1 MKAETQT
8 AKSLVTTWIDENKN
22 DILESFKSLVRIP
35 SLTGEE
41 KEAQLFIAEELK
53 KIGLKVEIWEPDM
66 KELFDKYPKIAQYP
80 SKWQPEFDLPLKF
93 SDICTYEQLV
103 SSPYA
108 DELNYKDRP
117 NVIGI
122 LKGTRG
128 GRSIILNGHADV
140 VTVGDPDKWDKD
152 PFEAY
157 EKNGRIYGRGTCDM
171 KGGLW
176 AMIKAVDA
184 IVSCGIKL
192 KGDICV
198 QSVVNEEHS
207 GNGSL
212 ACVSRGFTADA
223 AIVPEPTGAENFSKS
238 SGGGIYW
245 EIRLQ
250 GLEAHTGSR
259 WRNGRPNGISAI
271 EKIPGIINGLM
282 KKESEINAKETCLSL
297 GIGTIKGGSYATSTA
312 KECTMTGVA
321 YFSPA
326 LGTGISGLDKIKNI
340 FRDVIDDV
348 QKKDPWLKEHPPQ
361 VKYLH
366 YDDAYMYPDSSEF
379 LSVLTSAGRSVL
391 SKDLKEI
398 SFSACDAR
406 HLGNQGN
413 VPTIVYGPGDISLA
427 HSLNEYIET
436 EEIIKAA
443 KVIAAVLCDW
453 CIEDKT
459 EKKPE

>member
-1 MKAETQT
+1 
-8 AKSLVTTWIDENKN
+8 
-22 DILESFKSLVRIP
+22 
-35 SLTGEE
+35 
-41 KEAQLFIAEELK
+41 
-53 KIGLKVEIWEPDM
+53 
-66 KELFDKYPKIAQYP
+66 
-80 SKWQPEFDLPLKF
+80 
-93 SDICTYEQLV
+93 
-103 SSPYA
+103 
-108 DELNYKDRP
+108 
-117 NVIGI
+117 
-122 LKGTRG
+122 
-128 GRSIILNGHADV
+128 
-140 VTVGDPDKWDKD
+140 
-152 PFEAY
+152 
-157 EKNGRIYGRGTCDM
+157 M

-223 AIVPEPTGAENFSKS
+223 IVPEPTGAENFSKS

-271 EKIPGIINGLM
+271 EKNPGIINGLM
-282 KKESEINAKETCLSL
+282 KKESEINAKETRLSL

-326 LGTGISGLDKIKNI
+326 LEPVFQGSIRSKNI

-348 QKKDPWLKEHPPQ
+348 QKKGSMAERT
-361 VKYLH
+361 
-366 YDDAYMYPDSSEF
+366 SS
-379 LSVLTSAGRSVL
+379 SSQ
-391 SKDLKEI
+391 I
-398 SFSACDAR
+398 S
-406 HLGNQGN
+406 
-413 VPTIVYGPGDISLA
+413 SL
-427 HSLNEYIET
+427 
-436 EEIIKAA
+436 
-443 KVIAAVLCDW
+443 
-453 CIEDKT
+453 
-459 EKKPE
+459 